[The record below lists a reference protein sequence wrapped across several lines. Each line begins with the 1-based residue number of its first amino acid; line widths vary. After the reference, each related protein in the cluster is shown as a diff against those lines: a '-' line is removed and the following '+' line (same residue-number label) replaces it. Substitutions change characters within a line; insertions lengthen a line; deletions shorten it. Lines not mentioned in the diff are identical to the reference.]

1 MGVQKPLK
9 PGETHVEELLQLE
22 PLGSLGPLAPDGQS
36 LPIFATLHGAPV
48 AVLPLP
54 FYRDLMIAAVRR
66 VTPAQPPQPTSSSP
80 PLGLSTIERDPE
92 VAEFLVS
99 RFRGGVTVDQIRDT
113 CRNTF
118 GEDRTPSRNRIQR
131 FRQRLQSVR

>member
-1 MGVQKPLK
+1 M
-9 PGETHVEELLQLE
+9 QLE
-22 PLGSLGPLAPDGQS
+22 PLGSLGPLAPDGQA
-36 LPIFATLHGAPV
+36 LPIFATLDGKAV
-48 AVLPLP
+48 AVLSLNM
-54 FYRDLMIAAVRR
+54 YRRLMLAALEGPTLAPRQAK
-66 VTPAQPPQPTSSSP
+66 PAAGP

-99 RFRGGVTVDQIRDT
+99 RFRGGVTVDQIRDA

-131 FRQRLQSVR
+131 FRQRLQTVR